1 LRVDLQAVISGV
13 VGADTGVPVG
23 ASLRRFARATILG
36 SAHELDAAR
45 AELLGEIGPEAVAD
59 AAAVAAFFNAY
70 DRVADAT
77 GTISDGPMRE
87 SIAHLLPGFDVAA
100 TIGVEAR

>member
-1 LRVDLQAVISGV
+1 MRVDLQAVVLGA

-23 ASLRRFARATILG
+23 DRLRRFARATILG
-36 SAHELDAAR
+36 TPHELDAAR
-45 AELLGEIGPEAVAD
+45 AELLAEIGPEAVVD

-87 SIAHLLPGFDVAA
+87 SVARLLPGVDVAA
-100 TIGVEAR
+100 ALGVEAR